1 LPVDVPHGTVIE
13 SQLGGKLGE
22 LSRFRVA
29 EIHPDQRALLSTVF
43 GDVSQRK
50 VLRLKRAV

>member
-1 LPVDVPHGTVIE
+1 
-13 SQLGGKLGE
+13 LGGKLGE